1 MYIPFSSYA
10 NKNLKTLQDEQP
22 RSDNETNK
30 NEYKIKKGKDLA
42 GCEQDKTRTEG
53 IWQESAMGRRSGVEQ
68 QDGEP
73 ERSGGNVVPVV
84 SGDEMVFR
92 LMIWTHISVL
102 LAVELYRTDQR
113 SGCGKGKIVAR
124 VVQYQF
130 AHVEGCAP
138 VVSKVLGL
146 GFFCL
151 AT

>member
-1 MYIPFSSYA
+1 M
-10 NKNLKTLQDEQP
+10 N
-22 RSDNETNK
+22 
-30 NEYKIKKGKDLA
+30 IKKGKDLA

-73 ERSGGNVVPVV
+73 ERGGGNVVPVV

-113 SGCGKGKIVAR
+113 SGCGKGKIVAKESSNTNSR
-124 VVQYQF
+124 T
-130 AHVEGCAP
+130 
-138 VVSKVLGL
+138 SKAVHQ
-146 GFFCL
+146 
-151 AT
+151 